1 MITKNTDNPAVVT
14 LSASQRVHGSG
25 LLQNNLYGD
34 QHLGRASFR
43 TGKTRKRNRHAH
55 CRNEKTRD
63 IVTQVGVKDGMEVI
77 KKYVRRYVN
86 GWQQWNLVW
95 KAGFVLSTLGL
106 VGLLL
111 CVWLTSSTSRSGLFA
126 AQNRSLLMS
135 VIAMIAVGQIMR
147 FAGAVIRT
155 KQVMMRRSRR

>member
-1 MITKNTDNPAVVT
+1 
-14 LSASQRVHGSG
+14 
-25 LLQNNLYGD
+25 
-34 QHLGRASFR
+34 
-43 TGKTRKRNRHAH
+43 
-55 CRNEKTRD
+55 
-63 IVTQVGVKDGMEVI
+63 MEVI